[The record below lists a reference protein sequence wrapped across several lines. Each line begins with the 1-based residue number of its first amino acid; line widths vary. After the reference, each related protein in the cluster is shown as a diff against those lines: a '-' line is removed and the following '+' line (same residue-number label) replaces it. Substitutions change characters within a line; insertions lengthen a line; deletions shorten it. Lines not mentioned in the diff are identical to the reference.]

1 MHMQKSV
8 LQGILFHLIVDG
20 PSTSAMDHECL
31 RYCVRES
38 TSVSSASVDF
48 RDIRPNE
55 QTWPLFASRNKQVPG
70 YTTIQNK
77 LDIHL
82 YIKTKQKPW

>member
-8 LQGILFHLIVDG
+8 LQVILFHLIVDG

-48 RDIRPNE
+48 RDIRPN
-55 QTWPLFASRNKQVPG
+55 
-70 YTTIQNK
+70 
-77 LDIHL
+77 
-82 YIKTKQKPW
+82 